1 MRIVVERLGA
11 RNDLHRHRH
20 PYGVFGR
27 SERDGNDHVEDKR
40 NFLPDGHDQRLA
52 SVIGRFECLRSNNVS
67 TISAKSKTAARRR
80 STFTEGG
87 FTLLEAV
94 MTMALTLV
102 SLPLVLPVVNAVE
115 HGAKVGSA
123 QSFDNTMIAATLIPL
138 SNEISSAAVV
148 YSSSPSSGTNYAT
161 QDTGTSAGD
170 ALIVLSQAGGGYRC
184 DQWAISTAGELEDRS
199 WVPSSSTAT
208 PFIPV
213 SAAVYPPAS
222 TPFILNNGTPPSIQ
236 LALSLKQSSSTIP
249 ITVDA
254 TISATNVGSST
265 LATDCE
271 TAPAT

>member
-1 MRIVVERLGA
+1 MRIVIERLGA
-11 RNDLHRHRH
+11 RDDFHCHRD
-20 PYGVFGR
+20 PFGVLGR
-27 SERDGNDHVEDKR
+27 GDRDGDDHLEDER
-40 NFLPDGHDQRLA
+40 NLLPNGHNQRLA
-52 SVIGRFECLRSNNVS
+52 SDFGRFECLRSNNVS
-67 TISAKSKTAARRR
+67 TTFTESKTAVRRR
-80 STFTEGG
+80 SRLTEGG

-102 SLPLVLPVVNAVE
+102 SLPLIFPVVDAVE

-148 YSSSPSSGTNYAT
+148 YSPSPSSGTNYAT

-170 ALIVLSQAGGGYRC
+170 ALVVLSQAGGSYRC
-184 DQWAISTAGELEDRS
+184 YQWAISTAGELEDRS

-222 TPFILNNGTPPSIQ
+222 TPFVLNNGTPPSIQ

-249 ITVDA
+249 ITIAA
-254 TISATNVGSST
+254 TISASNVGSST

>member
-1 MRIVVERLGA
+1 MRIVLDRLGA
-11 RNDLHRHRH
+11 RDNFYCHRD
-20 PYGVFGR
+20 PWGVLGWG
-27 SERDGNDHVEDKR
+27 ERDGDDHLEDKR
-40 NFLPDGHDQRLA
+40 NLVPDGHYQRLA
-52 SVIGRFECLRSNNVS
+52 SDIGRFERLRRNNVS
-67 TISAKSKTAARRR
+67 TISTDSKTAVRRR
-80 STFTEGG
+80 SKSAEGG

-102 SLPLVLPVVNAVE
+102 ALPLVFPVVDAVE

-161 QDTGTSAGD
+161 LNTGTSAGD
-170 ALIVLSQAGGGYRC
+170 ALLVLTQAGGSYHC

-208 PFIPV
+208 PFLPV
-213 SAAVYPPAS
+213 SAAVYPPAT
-222 TPFILNNGTPPSIQ
+222 TPFVLNSGTPPSIQ

-249 ITVDA
+249 ITIDA
-254 TISATNVGSST
+254 TISASNVGSST
-265 LATDCE
+265 LAADCE
-271 TAPAT
+271 TEPVT